1 MDFNDATCCVSA
13 CFVLACAHPPPPKT
27 APCPSR
33 PPNSRG
39 QWKQVGEFLESMRQ
53 EGLTPDKVTFN
64 TAIAA
69 VASSGQCQMAFSL
82 LAEMEREGLNPDQVS
97 LSP

>member
-1 MDFNDATCCVSA
+1 MMIVF
-13 CFVLACAHPPPPKT
+13 ACAHPPPKKQT
-27 APCPSR
+27 MPCPPR
-33 PPNSRG
+33 LLPNSRRG
-39 QWKQVGEFLESMRQ
+39 QWKEVGQFLESMRQ

-82 LAEMEREGLNPDQVS
+82 LAEMEREGLKPDQVF
-97 LSP
+97 